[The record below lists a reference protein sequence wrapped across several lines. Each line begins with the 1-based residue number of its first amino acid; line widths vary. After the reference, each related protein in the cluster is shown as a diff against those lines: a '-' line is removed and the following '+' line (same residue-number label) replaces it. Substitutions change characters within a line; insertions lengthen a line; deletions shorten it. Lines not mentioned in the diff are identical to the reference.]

1 MLTKTLL
8 LLAAATRSQMAA
20 DIALI
25 VICVLMGAYLF
36 AALLWPEK
44 F

>member
-1 MLTKTLL
+1 MLNKIL
-8 LLAAATRSQMAA
+8 LLAAGTGSRLAA
-20 DIALI
+20 DIVLI
-25 VICVLMGAYLF
+25 VICILMGAYLF

>member
-1 MLTKTLL
+1 MVVAGLKGI
-8 LLAAATRSQMAA
+8 AQMQVGYIVTGA
-20 DIALI
+20 IAILI
-25 VICVLMGAYLF
+25 AAYLF

>member
-1 MLTKTLL
+1 MLNKIL
-8 LLAAATRSQMAA
+8 LLAAGTGSHVAA

>member
-1 MLTKTLL
+1 MRVAAIRSVVMGNTGFIVTGIISLL
-8 LLAAATRSQMAA
+8 LT
-20 DIALI
+20 
-25 VICVLMGAYLF
+25 AYLF

>member
-1 MLTKTLL
+1 MNILL
-8 LLAAATRSQMAA
+8 LGASRGQMAG
-20 DIALI
+20 DVVLI
-25 VICVLMGAYLF
+25 LICVLLCVYLF

>member
-1 MLTKTLL
+1 MLNRLL
-8 LLAAATRSQMAA
+8 LLAAANGAHSGA
-20 DIALI
+20 DIVLI

>member
-1 MLTKTLL
+1 MLNKIL
-8 LLAAATRSQMAA
+8 LLATRIGSHAVA
-20 DIALI
+20 DIVLVA
-25 VICVLMGAYLF
+25 ICVLIGAYLF